1 MDGIALAALEPRDE
15 QRLLGR
21 WVEAPQD
28 LALSF
33 AQPLGRGEA
42 GAAGAPR
49 LRPCSRGNYDC
60 HY

>member
-1 MDGIALAALEPRDE
+1 MDGIALAALEPWDE

-33 AQPLGRGEA
+33 DQPLGRGEA
-42 GAAGAPR
+42 GAAGAP
-49 LRPCSRGNYDC
+49 
-60 HY
+60 